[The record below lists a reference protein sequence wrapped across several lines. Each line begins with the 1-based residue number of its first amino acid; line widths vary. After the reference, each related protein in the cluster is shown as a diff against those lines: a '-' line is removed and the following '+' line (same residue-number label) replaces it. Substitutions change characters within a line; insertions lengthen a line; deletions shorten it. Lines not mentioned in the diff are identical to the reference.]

1 MNVPPS
7 KIDVVKGTKVMMV
20 GIGNQPH
27 ACKREEKR
35 DAGEE
40 KAALGAVRDT
50 LNKDRIYARVPQSKK
65 QSPSDDHYQQT
76 DEDGCIK
83 EHRFLPASYYGA

>member
-7 KIDVVKGTKVMMV
+7 KIDVVKGTKVMTV
-20 GIGNQPH
+20 GIRNQPH
-27 ACKREEKR
+27 ARKRQEKC

-40 KAALGAVRDT
+40 KAALGAVRNA
-50 LNKDRIYARVPQSKK
+50 LNKDRIYARVPQNQK
-65 QSPSDDHYQQT
+65 QNPSDDDYQQA